1 MCVPGPGALAED
13 PKLLLLDELT
23 TFLDV
28 EDQFG
33 VLQAVKSITQQRR
46 DVTAVWVT
54 HRSGASIVIMQ
65 CNLNALNAYTPRAA
79 VRGSHCCSHFAP
91 ALHTVTVSNA

>member
-1 MCVPGPGALAED
+1 MQHADQLCLNAATLLTQALTRSNCDCLCTYTVTGALAED

-54 HRSGASIVIMQ
+54 HRCDLQPWREGHRVQAGR
-65 CNLNALNAYTPRAA
+65 LP
-79 VRGSHCCSHFAP
+79 
-91 ALHTVTVSNA
+91 

>member
-1 MCVPGPGALAED
+1 MPLEHFPTCSNGVCVACPGALAED

-54 HRSGASIVIMQ
+54 HR
-65 CNLNALNAYTPRAA
+65 
-79 VRGSHCCSHFAP
+79 
-91 ALHTVTVSNA
+91 